1 MESPWNAV
9 PSENITLLQRGF
21 LQELQG
27 DLCPTMDLPG
37 LQGHGCLTVFC
48 TMACRGV
55 SAPAPGTPAAP
66 PFSLLWS
73 LQSWFSL
80 IFHCSSRGS
89 EAFFPFWKLLS
100 RRWHS
105 LGCCA
110 QLCLA
115 GLLALAG
122 TDFIQLY
129 PVQWPP
135 FHPLHQQHPPWHP
148 AWPYRHQT
156 TECPWTATVWAGTT
170 AGIRGWLQPDLGI
183 RSRPRPQHILLPVL
197 NPWAELPWVTGRVFT
212 ALAEG
217 RSQLAA
223 FETKHTAHFSSP
235 KCFRECR
242 HH

>member
-48 TMACRGV
+48 TMAYRGV

-135 FHPLHQQHPPWHP
+135 LPSPPPAAPSLAPSMALQTPDNRVPLDSNSLSWDH
-148 AWPYRHQT
+148 
-156 TECPWTATVWAGTT
+156 
-170 AGIRGWLQPDLGI
+170 
-183 RSRPRPQHILLPVL
+183 SRD
-197 NPWAELPWVTGRVFT
+197 
-212 ALAEG
+212 
-217 RSQLAA
+217 
-223 FETKHTAHFSSP
+223 
-235 KCFRECR
+235 
-242 HH
+242 